1 MHDAGRD
8 ATSADRPNGRWDVER
23 GEYLPSV
30 SATALARPYAR
41 RHDRRN
47 SLFLRLARIEGELE
61 HAAFDRCASRFQR
74 RWRMETV

>member
-8 ATSADRPNGRWDVER
+8 ATSVDRPSGRWDVER
-23 GEYLPSV
+23 VEYLPSV

-41 RHDRRN
+41 RYGGVN

-61 HAAFDRCASRFQR
+61 HAAFDRSASRFQR
-74 RWRMETV
+74 RWRMETL